1 MTTDPA
7 GYATPWYFAP
17 TPDQPWDLA
26 VQQVVASLEQRP
38 DAHWRAGEGLRGESL
53 LEVWFPI
60 GPWLFQGS
68 YAPRPP
74 CLGIRICDARA
85 ATEAWTTW
93 FLPQLPA
100 HVTSVVFNT
109 EDGVENGYA
118 DVDFVLACRDGR
130 DAVVDT
136 LTDHLRHVWRAGGTS
151 PPPRA
156 DD

>member
-1 MTTDPA
+1 MAAQLHERHAAHEFPRRRA
-7 GYATPWYFAP
+7 
-17 TPDQPWDLA
+17 
-26 VQQVVASLEQRP
+26 VVACDQ
-38 DAHWRAGEGLRGESL
+38 AQEG
-53 LEVWFPI
+53 
-60 GPWLFQGS
+60 
-68 YAPRPP
+68 
-74 CLGIRICDARA
+74 A
-85 ATEAWTTW
+85 AAEAWTTW

-109 EDGVENGYA
+109 EDGVENGYT

-130 DAVVDT
+130 DVVDT